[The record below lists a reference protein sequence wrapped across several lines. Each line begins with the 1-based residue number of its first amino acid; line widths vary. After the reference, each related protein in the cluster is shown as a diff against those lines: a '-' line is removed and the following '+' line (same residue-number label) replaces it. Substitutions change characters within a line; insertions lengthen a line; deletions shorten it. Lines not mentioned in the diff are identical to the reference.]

1 MKGAWLTRGLDVGK
15 GLMVRPHLSAS
26 GRKEKGKGGGRAGPA
41 EGQVGLRGPLA
52 HGREKKAGGLFCSRA
67 EKKRK
72 TRNGSWGKERKGR
85 LG

>member
-15 GLMVRPHLSAS
+15 GLMVRTHLSAS
-26 GRKEKGKGGGRAGPA
+26 GRKRKRQGGRAGPA
-41 EGQVGLRGPLA
+41 EGQVGLRGLLA